1 MQQGTWVQL
10 VHSRGTDAHAVI
22 LPYVASVLAI
32 FAFIIWG
39 GDALDAGAVQLAIA
53 AWIVLGSLWT
63 MLWFDGVI
71 ADLAAAMK
79 DMEPDVA
86 GSHIG
91 QNFAKAPFP
100 LFRGFNALVIVA
112 MAVLQLVALYS

>member
-22 LPYVASVLAI
+22 LPYVASVLTI

-100 LFRGFNALVIVA
+100 LFRGFNALVIVV

>member
-10 VHSRGTDAHAVI
+10 VHSRGTDVHAVI

>member
-22 LPYVASVLAI
+22 LPYVASVLTI
-32 FAFIIWG
+32 FAFIILG

>member
-1 MQQGTWVQL
+1 
-10 VHSRGTDAHAVI
+10 
-22 LPYVASVLAI
+22 
-32 FAFIIWG
+32 
-39 GDALDAGAVQLAIA
+39 
-53 AWIVLGSLWT
+53 

>member
-1 MQQGTWVQL
+1 
-10 VHSRGTDAHAVI
+10 
-22 LPYVASVLAI
+22 
-32 FAFIIWG
+32 
-39 GDALDAGAVQLAIA
+39 
-53 AWIVLGSLWT
+53 
-63 MLWFDGVI
+63 
-71 ADLAAAMK
+71 
-79 DMEPDVA
+79 MEPDVA